1 MQKTA
6 VHLIVISGF
15 FAFCF
20 TASAQ
25 QTHKPA
31 APPTVASVMNQ
42 QLGIIEQQFVSAAEA
57 MPADKY
63 SFAPTSGNFKGV
75 RTFAQE
81 VKHVATINYAFYSAL
96 LGQDAPPGV
105 TDDKEMNGPD
115 SIQTK
120 EQIIKYLKDSFAF
133 AHKATS
139 TITAR
144 NATAVLPNP
153 RTPRAGVPSFLNTRL
168 MLASFDCAHIFDH
181 YGQIVEYLR
190 MNGITPPASQGQ
202 PPANPSAMISAPR
215 GPIPS

>member
-1 MQKTA
+1 MLKTA
-6 VHLIVISGF
+6 SRLIIILGS
-15 FAFCF
+15 FAFCI

-25 QTHKPA
+25 QMSKPA
-31 APPTVASVMNQ
+31 LPPTMASVLNQ
-42 QLGIIEQQFVSAAEA
+42 ELGIIERQFVSAAEA
-57 MPADKY
+57 MPPDKY
-63 SFAPTSGNFKGV
+63 SFAPSGGNFKGV

-96 LGQDAPPGV
+96 VGQEPPPGV
-105 TDDKEMNGPD
+105 TDNKEMNGPD
-115 SIQTK
+115 AIQTK

-144 NATAVLPNP
+144 NATAVLPK
-153 RTPRAGVPSFLNTRL
+153 RHTPRAGVPSFLNTRL

-202 PPANPSAMISAPR
+202 PPANPQR
-215 GPIPS
+215 

>member
-1 MQKTA
+1 MLKTA
-6 VHLIVISGF
+6 SRLIVIPGF

-20 TASAQ
+20 TAFAQ
-25 QTHKPA
+25 QMSKPA
-31 APPTVASVMNQ
+31 LPPTLASVLNQ
-42 QLGIIEQQFVSAAEA
+42 ELGIIEHQFVSAADA

-63 SFAPTSGNFKGV
+63 SFAPSGGDFKGV

-81 VKHVATINYAFYSAL
+81 VKHVATVNYAFYSAL
-96 LGQDAPPGV
+96 LGQDPPPGV
-105 TDDKEMNGPD
+105 TDNKEMNGPD
-115 SIQTK
+115 AIQTK

-144 NATAVLPNP
+144 NATAALPKP

-202 PPANPSAMISAPR
+202 PPANP
-215 GPIPS
+215 